1 MVQETGIQFQ
11 VEAYSYIVE
20 MSVTQWRIYLFRG
33 ARGVMVIVVR
43 NGLGNTSLNPGRDW
57 LHFHIALIP
66 LGKVLIQ
73 LFSLQL
79 WVNSRAD

>member
-1 MVQETGIQFQ
+1 MPVVLWLSSLEMDTVTRVQILDET
-11 VEAYSYIVE
+11 EY
-20 MSVTQWRIYLFRG
+20 
-33 ARGVMVIVVR
+33 
-43 NGLGNTSLNPGRDW
+43 
-57 LHFHIALIP
+57 IALIP